1 MVSSLETVTQRR
13 KERRAAQAGAKTK
26 TRQGQELEAKERVL
40 GDKNHLRQAGYK
52 KYLDAF
58 PDDPYKYTNAEQAVF
73 GAEFTQYG
81 TATASIDAKQAY
93 DEKNYIEAALYGA
106 GAVAGLVG
114 LGFAAKPALRG
125 IRKISDNLR
134 RRQDAKDMQEFLST
148 PKDPAYT
155 AEPPPDN
162 IAVEYLE
169 DGVRKTKQF
178 KTEQERLAFI
188 EELRSDRKREMINLK
203 IVPRP
208 KTDMGSFLTQPRLD
222 EIKAGELVGYSAGLD
237 KTNLAT
243 STEAALTRL
252 SEKGLLRSADE
263 PIYGTQSTLGER
275 TSKVPNEVIGT
286 MYSPVSEYV
295 TNLTPKT
302 LKGAGYNVYKTDE
315 YSDLVSLGDVKKYFE
330 TLSSKGLV
338 KEGEADYL
346 LKNKLQLSLTSPD
359 RIVGR
364 DKYGFGAGI
373 SEADKDRIPL
383 DLIPLSVLKD
393 RYNKDVKGV
402 FDNYTFSL
410 DKQMEKGT
418 SAYRKRYGQSQKII
432 DDEVLNEAGAPDYE
446 AVTFNAQ
453 NLMPD
458 ILRRSKHGFKEDSLG
473 HIRYS
478 IRDGS
483 NTKNKVRALLNVEND
498 KGIITN
504 YNVFEDYELNNAGR
518 FADEIDSLKGYIKQ
532 IQQMTEARDEGQ
544 IIGNLQSVRFKE
556 TDALKDVI
564 RKSKQLYFDGII
576 ESAYTMKNNKLVV
589 DTTQATSPFGL
600 LRDDLYAL
608 TGQAKTA
615 VDLDARIAA
624 KTAEKQEL
632 VNQLKDDLTGEKA
645 FVSRKAGVDYDRSLD
660 FVNDIFTLAND
671 NPMSDEFKDQVMNM
685 LTRGGVDESLDEI
698 VDFDFWRT
706 YHDID
711 EDTLEDFYR
720 RYGAYTA
727 DEDELD
733 RLADRDLR
741 QINIFAKDEQNEA
754 YEFLEKVEELDN
766 SISREGATDATG
778 DFSKEDVDKFLNE
791 AIEQADLIEVKSGD
805 VKPKG
810 ILATKID
817 GYSEY
822 YDTED
827 LVGPDETT
835 EYLTEIGSPNA
846 KIAQAIRNIINKRYK
861 DTRSVDKTNYDMY
874 DDRLAGMYF
883 TARSMSERTFDS
895 LPTEHF
901 NYNAPKTE
909 DQFINNM
916 VVLDQYGDTATPGTA
931 QTMMINSRTRLDD
944 LYQFKDDVVDMIED
958 FKNDPKAKT
967 PEKVRKDAEEFLNA
981 DYGLEEKYILVDE
994 LQSDLINALKIKV
1007 KDPNTGDLQLKS
1019 APSYVDKDL
1028 PIKETGVGAP
1038 SHKEYVSNLLK
1049 GAIIRAKQKGINKI
1063 VIPNYEK
1070 MREARGSKPLVEVDR
1085 KAKDYKRKKSYTG
1098 GMPEFI
1104 IKAAYQDG
1112 VKKSVNQFV
1121 RESNNKIKTFKTK
1134 LVHTTTDGGSLFDET
1149 DLLSATKKLDPTRI
1163 ADVSEATVIDITDFD
1178 FDPSKGDIFKFN
1190 EGGYVGNVDSQMSEL
1205 FN

>member
-1 MVSSLETVTQRR
+1 MSALLKHYEKV
-13 KERRAAQAGAKTK
+13 KAGLKTAEEEE
-26 TRQGQELEAKERVL
+26 QEAKERVL
-40 GDKNHLRQAGYK
+40 ADKNPLRQGGYNAYIK
-52 KYLDAF
+52 AF
-58 PDDPYKYTNAEQAVF
+58 DDDPYKYTNAEKSVLL
-73 GAEFTQYG
+73 AEFNPAIG
-81 TATASIDAKQAY
+81 TATLGIDSKQAFEDRRNVEGVIY
-93 DEKNYIEAALYGA
+93 GGGAFLSAL
-106 GAVAGLVG
+106 G
-114 LGFAAKPALRG
+114 LGVVAKPISRG
-125 IRKISDNLR
+125 LGKVARFFTK
-134 RRQDAKDMQEFLST
+134 RQDAKEMQEFLAS
-148 PKDPAYT
+148 DRGPAYT

-208 KTDMGSFLTQPRLD
+208 KTDMGSFLVEPRLD

-237 KTNLAT
+237 ETNLAF
-243 STEAALTRL
+243 STESALERL

-263 PIYGTQSTLGER
+263 PIYGTQSSIGER
-275 TSKVPNEVIGT
+275 TSTVPNEVIGT

-295 TNLTPKT
+295 NNLTPKT
-302 LKGAGYNVYKTDE
+302 LKGSGYNVYKTDE

-359 RIVGR
+359 RLVGR

-373 SEADKDRIPL
+373 SEADQDRIPL

-393 RYNKDVKGV
+393 RYNKDVKDV

-410 DKQMEKGT
+410 DRQMDKGT
-418 SAYRKRYGQSQKII
+418 SVYRKRYGQSQKII

-458 ILRRSKHGFKEDSLG
+458 VLRRSKHGFKEDSLG

-498 KGIITN
+498 KGIITDYSVYEN
-504 YNVFEDYELNNAGR
+504 YEANNAGR
-518 FADEIDSLKGYIKQ
+518 FAEEIDNLRAYLRQ
-532 IQQMTEARDEGQ
+532 IELTAQARDSDQ
-544 IIGNLQSVRFKE
+544 FIGNLQSVRFKK
-556 TDALKDVI
+556 TDALQDVI
-564 RKSKQLYFDGII
+564 RKSKQLYFDNII

-615 VDLDARIAA
+615 VDLDARVAA

-632 VNQLKDDLTGEKA
+632 VNQLKDDLTGEEA
-645 FVSRKAGVDYDRSLD
+645 FRLTQEGVDYDMSLD
-660 FVNDIFTLAND
+660 FVNDIFKLANN
-671 NPMSDEFKDQVMNM
+671 NPMSDEFKDQVMNL
-685 LTRGGVDESLDEI
+685 LTRGKTQNTLDEV

-706 YHDID
+706 EHDVDID
-711 EDTLEDFYR
+711 ELEDFYEK
-720 RYGAYTA
+720 YGALG
-727 DEDELD
+727 DEDDLQ
-733 RLADRDLR
+733 RLEDRDLR
-741 QINIFAKDEQNEA
+741 PVNVFATDEQTQA

-766 SISREGATDATG
+766 SISREMGKDSTG

-791 AIEQADLIEVKSGD
+791 AIEQADLIEAKSGD

-810 ILATKID
+810 IIETKVD

-827 LVGPDETT
+827 LIGPDGTT

-846 KIAQAIRNIINKRYK
+846 KVAQAIRNIISKRYK
-861 DTRSVDKTNYDMY
+861 DTKSVDKTNFDMF
-874 DDRLAGMYF
+874 DDRLGAMYF

-909 DQFINNM
+909 DQFVNNM
-916 VVLDQYGDTATPGTA
+916 VVLDQYGDTATPGNP
-931 QTMMINSRTRLDD
+931 QPMIINSKARLDD
-944 LYQFKDDVVDMIED
+944 LYQFKDDVVDMTKD
-958 FKNDPKAKT
+958 YNNDPKIKT
-967 PEKVRKDAEEFLNA
+967 PEKVKKAAEEFLNA

-994 LQSDLINALKIKV
+994 LQSDLINALKIKT

-1070 MREARGSKPLVEVDR
+1070 MREVRGSKPLVEVDR
-1085 KAKDYKRKKSYTG
+1085 KAKEYKRKKSYTG

-1134 LVHTTTDGGSLFDET
+1134 LVHTTTDAGSLFDET

-1163 ADVSEATVIDITDFD
+1163 ADVSEATVIDITNFD

>member
-1 MVSSLETVTQRR
+1 MSALLKHYEKV
-13 KERRAAQAGAKTK
+13 KAGVKTAEEEE
-26 TRQGQELEAKERVL
+26 QEAKERVL
-40 GDKNHLRQAGYK
+40 ADKNPLRQGGYNAYMK
-52 KYLDAF
+52 AF
-58 PDDPYKYTNAEQAVF
+58 DDDPYKYTNAEKSVLL
-73 GAEFTQYG
+73 AEFNPAIS
-81 TATASIDAKQAY
+81 TATLSIDSKQAFEDRRNVEGVIY
-93 DEKNYIEAALYGA
+93 GGGAFLSAL
-106 GAVAGLVG
+106 G
-114 LGFAAKPALRG
+114 LGVVAKPISRG
-125 IRKISDNLR
+125 LGKVARFFTK
-134 RRQDAKDMQEFLST
+134 RQDAKEMQEFLAS
-148 PKDPAYT
+148 DRGPAYT
-155 AEPPPDN
+155 AEPLP
-162 IAVEYLE
+162 E
-169 DGVRKTKQF
+169 
-178 KTEQERLAFI
+178 
-188 EELRSDRKREMINLK
+188 
-203 IVPRP
+203 
-208 KTDMGSFLTQPRLD
+208 DMGSFLVEPRLD

-263 PIYGTQSTLGER
+263 PIYGTQSSLGER

-295 TNLTPKT
+295 NNLTSKT
-302 LKGAGYNVYKTDE
+302 LKGAGYPVYKSDE
-315 YSDLVSLGDVKKYFE
+315 YGDLVSLGDVEKYFE

-346 LKNKLQLSLTSPD
+346 LKNKLQLSLTSPN

-364 DKYGFGAGI
+364 DKYGYGAGI
-373 SEADKDRIPL
+373 SEADQERIPL
-383 DLIPLSVLKD
+383 DLLPLKVLKD

-410 DKQMEKGT
+410 DKQMDKGT

-458 ILRRSKHGFKEDSLG
+458 VLRRSKHGFKEDALG

-498 KGIITN
+498 KGIIRS

-518 FADEIDSLKGYIKQ
+518 FVNEIDSLKGYIKQ

-600 LRDDLYAL
+600 LRDELYAL

-711 EDTLEDFYR
+711 EDTLEDFHR
-720 RYGAYTA
+720 RYGATA

-733 RLADRDLR
+733 RLNDRDLR
-741 QINIFAKDEQNEA
+741 EINIFAKDEQTEA

-766 SISREGATDATG
+766 SISRGGATDSTG

-791 AIEQADLIEVKSGD
+791 AIEQADLIEAKSGD

-810 ILATKID
+810 ILTTKID

-827 LVGPDETT
+827 LIGPDGTT

-861 DTRSVDKTNYDMY
+861 DTKSVDKTNYDMF

-909 DQFINNM
+909 NQFVNNM
-916 VVLDQYGDTATPGTA
+916 VVLDEYGDTATPGTA

-958 FKNDPKAKT
+958 FKNDPKVKT
-967 PEKVRKDAEEFLNA
+967 PERVKKDAEEFLNA

-994 LQSDLINALKIKV
+994 LQSDLINALKIKI
-1007 KDPNTGDLQLKS
+1007 KDPNTGAMELKG
-1019 APSYVDKDL
+1019 APSYMDKDL

-1070 MREARGSKPLVEVDR
+1070 MREARGSKPTVEVDR

-1134 LVHTTTDGGSLFDET
+1134 LVHTTDDAGSLQLVDET
-1149 DLLSATKKLDPTRI
+1149 DSIMTPRI
-1163 ADVSEATVIDITDFD
+1163 ADVAEATVIDITDFD

>member
-1 MVSSLETVTQRR
+1 LGKVARFF
-13 KERRAAQAGAKTK
+13 TK
-26 TRQGQELEAKERVL
+26 
-40 GDKNHLRQAGYK
+40 
-52 KYLDAF
+52 
-58 PDDPYKYTNAEQAVF
+58 
-73 GAEFTQYG
+73 
-81 TATASIDAKQAY
+81 
-93 DEKNYIEAALYGA
+93 
-106 GAVAGLVG
+106 
-114 LGFAAKPALRG
+114 
-125 IRKISDNLR
+125 
-134 RRQDAKDMQEFLST
+134 RQDAKEMQEFLAS
-148 PKDPAYT
+148 DRGPAYT

-162 IAVEYLE
+162 TAVEYLE
-169 DGVRKTKQF
+169 DGVTKTKQF
-178 KTEQERLAFI
+178 KTKQERLAFI
-188 EELRSDRKREMINLK
+188 DELRSDPKREMINLTT
-203 IVPRP
+203 VPRP
-208 KTDMGSFLTQPRLD
+208 KTDMGSFLAQPRLD

-237 KTNLAT
+237 ETNLAF
-243 STEAALTRL
+243 STESALARL

-263 PIYGTQSTLGER
+263 PVYGTQSSLGER

-286 MYSPVSEYV
+286 MYSPVSEFV
-295 TNLTPKT
+295 NNLTPKT
-302 LKGAGYNVYKTDE
+302 LKGAGYNVYKNDN
-315 YSDLVSLGDVKKYFE
+315 YNDLVSLEDIEKYFA

-338 KEGEADYL
+338 KEGEVDYL
-346 LKNKLQLSLTSPD
+346 IKNKLQNTFFSAPERL
-359 RIVGR
+359 VGR

-373 SEADKDRIPL
+373 SEADKERIPL
-383 DLIPLSVLKD
+383 DLVPIKIFKD
-393 RYNKDVKGV
+393 TYNKNVKGV

-453 NLMPD
+453 NLNPD
-458 ILRRSKHGFKEDSLG
+458 VLRRSKHGFKEDALG

-483 NTKNKVRALLNVEND
+483 NTKNKVRALLNKEND
-498 KGIITN
+498 KGIIS
-504 YNVFEDYELNNAGR
+504 DYYFDLPHSNSELNNARR
-518 FADEIDSLKGYIKQ
+518 FGEDVDDLKAYIKQ
-532 IQQMTEARDEGQ
+532 IQQVTEARDEGQ
-544 IIGNLQSVRFKE
+544 IIGNLQSMRFKE
-556 TDALKDVI
+556 SDVLEDVI
-564 RKSKQLYFDGII
+564 RKSKQLYFDNII
-576 ESAYTMKNNKLVV
+576 ESAYTMKNNKLVF
-589 DTTQATSPFGL
+589 DPADTSPFGL
-600 LRDDLYAL
+600 LRDELYAR

-632 VNQLKDDLTGEKA
+632 VNQLKDDLTGEEA
-645 FVSRKAGVDYDRSLD
+645 FRLTQEGVDYDMSLE
-660 FVNDIFTLAND
+660 FVNDIFKLANN
-671 NPMSDEFKDQVMNM
+671 NPMSDEFKDQVMNL
-685 LTRGGVDESLDEI
+685 LTRGKTENTLDEV

-706 YHDID
+706 EHDVDID
-711 EDTLEDFYR
+711 ELEDFYEK
-720 RYGAYTA
+720 YGALG
-727 DEDELD
+727 DEDDLQ
-733 RLADRDLR
+733 RLEDRDLR
-741 QINIFAKDEQNEA
+741 PVNVFATDEQTQA

-766 SISREGATDATG
+766 SISREMGKDSTG

-791 AIEQADLIEVKSGD
+791 AIEQADLTGVKGSN

-810 ILATKID
+810 IIETKVD

-827 LVGPDETT
+827 LIGPDGTA
-835 EYLTEIGSPNA
+835 EYLTEIGTPNA
-846 KIAQAIRNIINKRYK
+846 KVAQAIRNIISKRYA
-861 DTRSVDKTNYDMY
+861 DTKSLTKTNYDLYNESLGAMY
-874 DDRLAGMYF
+874 N
-883 TARSMSERTFDS
+883 TARNMSDRTFDS
-895 LPTEHF
+895 SPTEHF

-909 DQFINNM
+909 EQFLNNK
-916 VVLDQYGDTATPGTA
+916 VVLDQYGDTATPGNP
-931 QTMMINSRTRLDD
+931 QTMIIHGRARLDD
-944 LYQFKDDVVDMIED
+944 LYQFRDDLADMTKD
-958 FKNDPKAKT
+958 FQNDPKVRT
-967 PEKVRKDAEEFLNA
+967 SEKVKKGAEEFLNA

-1007 KDPNTGDLQLKS
+1007 KDPNTGALELKG
-1019 APSYVDKDL
+1019 APSYADKDL

-1070 MREARGSKPLVEVDR
+1070 MREARGSKPFVQVDL
-1085 KAKDYKRKKSYTG
+1085 KAEGYKRKKAYTG

-1134 LVHTTTDGGSLFDET
+1134 LVHTTDDAGSLQLVDGT
-1149 DLLSATKKLDPTRI
+1149 DSTRI

-1190 EGGYVGNVDSQMSEL
+1190 EGGYVGNVDSQMS
-1205 FN
+1205 